1 MPIPGQPTTP
11 KAVCPH
17 CGADSCYHCWEC
29 GCDTHNERHKSGCS
43 GDMSITVP
51 KCKACDGTGRAS
63 NNKRC
68 YPCNG
73 TGRQGAVKEI
83 EAEHTREVDSLWG

>member
-1 MPIPGQPTTP
+1 MPIPGQPISP
-11 KAVCPH
+11 KAICPH

-29 GCDTHNERHKSGCS
+29 GCDTYSESHVKGCS
-43 GDMSITVP
+43 GDTSITVP
-51 KCKACDGTGRAS
+51 KCKACYGTGRSS

-73 TGRQGAVKEI
+73 TGRQGAVNEI
-83 EAEHTREVDSLWG
+83 EAEQTREVDSLWG